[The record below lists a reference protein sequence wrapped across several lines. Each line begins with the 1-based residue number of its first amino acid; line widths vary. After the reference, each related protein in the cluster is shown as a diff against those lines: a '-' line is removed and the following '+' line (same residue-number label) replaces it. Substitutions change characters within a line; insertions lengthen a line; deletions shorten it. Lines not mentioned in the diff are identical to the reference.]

1 MSTTSKL
8 ITLNRLLKKHGVPR
22 KSTAMSKRFCR
33 DVGIDILQ
41 AMPLGKGFSV
51 VVNEQQGTDALNV
64 WKEQEARKAA
74 HKPRVCPDKG
84 TCDRLEDRM
93 LEHERLLNNLIAAQN
108 LAAERQK
115 IAADRLTTLVKQLCV
130 ARRGEL
136 IVVSRANDGT
146 PYGTVVHS
154 TNPEFPVGHLYDLTI
169 YSFPKAW
176 RLVTD
181 CTIRLT
187 AA

>member
-22 KSTAMSKRFCR
+22 KSTAMSKRFCQ

-41 AMPLGKGFSV
+41 TMPLGKGFSV
-51 VVNEQQGTDALNV
+51 VVDEQQGTDALNV
-64 WKEQEARKAA
+64 WKEQQARKAA
-74 HKPRVCPDKG
+74 REPRVCPDKNALG
-84 TCDRLEDRM
+84 LLEERM
-93 LEHERLLNNLIAAQN
+93 LEHERLLNNLVAAQN
-108 LAAERQK
+108 LAA
-115 IAADRLTTLVKQLCV
+115 DRLMILLKQLCV

-136 IVVSRANDGT
+136 ILVSRAKDGT

-154 TNPEFPVGHLYDLTI
+154 TEPGYPVGHLYDLSI

>member
-1 MSTTSKL
+1 MNNTSKL
-8 ITLNRLLKKHGVPR
+8 ILLTHLLEKHGVPR
-22 KSTAMSKRFCR
+22 KSTALAKRFCKE
-33 DVGIDILQ
+33 VGIEIVQ
-41 AMPLGKGFSV
+41 IMPMGKGV
-51 VVNEQQGTDALNV
+51 RILVNEQQGTNALNV
-64 WKEQEARKAA
+64 WKEQQARKAA
-74 HKPRVCPDKG
+74 LEPRVGPDKNTLG
-84 TCDRLEDRM
+84 LLEDRM
-93 LEHERLLNNLIAAQN
+93 LAHERLLNQLIAAQN
-108 LAAERQK
+108 LAA
-115 IAADRLTTLVKQLCV
+115 DRLMILLKQLCV

-136 IVVSRANDGT
+136 ILVSRAKDGT

-154 TNPEFPVGHLYDLTI
+154 TEPGYPVGHLYDLST